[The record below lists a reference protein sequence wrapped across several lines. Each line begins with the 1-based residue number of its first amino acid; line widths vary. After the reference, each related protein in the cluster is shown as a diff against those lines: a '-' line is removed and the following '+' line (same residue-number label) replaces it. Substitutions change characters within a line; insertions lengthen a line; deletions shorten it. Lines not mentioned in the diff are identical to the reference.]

1 LQEHLSNPTT
11 ETGLGNISEAK
22 RALLQKYLRG
32 EVDDDLTSS
41 RSIARRSRASAP
53 RLSFAQERLWF
64 LDQLMPASPVFNV
77 PIAVRLSSPIDLSAL
92 RRSLR
97 EIARRHEVFRTAFI
111 TVEGKPEPVIAAD
124 LDLQLA
130 VIDLTARPD
139 SLRETEARR
148 LIKEEALRPFD
159 LACGPLIRTGLI
171 RLSEQESIFLLTMHH
186 IISDGWSVVLFFQEL
201 SALHRAF
208 AGGHESSLAEL
219 SIQYADY
226 AAWQREW
233 LRGEV
238 LERQLSYWKN
248 QLSGELPVLELPTDR
263 PRPAMQTYPG
273 ARAGLTLS
281 RELSQALVALSQR
294 EGVTLFMTLLAGF
307 KVLLHHYTAQDDII
321 IGSPIANR
329 PRAETEKLIGFFL
342 NNLALRTDLSGD
354 PSFRE
359 LLSRVR
365 QTALDA
371 YANQDVPFEKIIEEL
386 KPERDLSRSAIF
398 QVYFNLF
405 SFSDEIELPG
415 ATPQTISFVDAWLHS
430 EENQSKFDLTLYAG
444 LQAETLKLAFV
455 YNSDLFE
462 ESSITLM
469 LEHLRNLLTAVVAD
483 PETSISDYALS
494 DKSEVSIAENDIR
507 PANAFA
513 RFEREEIEQ
522 SINERFEAQVRKY
535 PAQIA
540 VKTANHEWSYAELN
554 AKANQIAHSILG
566 LFGDNEARIALLFA
580 HDAPM
585 IAGMLGV
592 LKAGKTYVPLDP
604 SYPVERLSNLLEDAQ
619 ATAIVTNEKS
629 LELARNLTGVA
640 VLNVDALDSSVPSS
654 DLNLKI
660 DPSSLAYILYTSGST
675 GQPKGVMQNHRNVL
689 HFIRAYTNNLH
700 LNAGDRLTLLSS
712 YCFDAAVMDIYGA
725 LLNGATLYP
734 LDIKEDGFSG
744 LGETLSEQGI
754 TIYHS
759 TPTVYRYF
767 VSEMNGRNPTVKEG
781 AKNRNCALPHRPHP
795 SRAARLGTPGRA
807 SDLRLVV
814 LGGEEVTPSDVELY
828 RENFADDC
836 LLVNGLGPTESTVS
850 LQYFINQQ
858 TAINGE
864 RVPVGYPVDDT
875 EVFLLSRAGKRAEM
889 YGEIA
894 IKSDHVALGYWR
906 NTEATIAAFLPNGSS
921 ARIYRTGD
929 MGRLRPDGSI
939 VFAGRKDLQVKIR
952 GVRVEPG
959 EIESALTKLPGVRE
973 CAVIAT
979 ANGSSDRRLVAYVV
993 PQPADSISANDLRM
1007 SLKEKLPDYM
1017 VPSAFVVLDAL
1028 PLTSSGKLNRRALPA
1043 PEISDRRAELT
1054 GAAPRTPTEKLLAEI
1069 WSDVLGVAHIGM
1081 HENFFDLGGHS
1092 LLAVRLFAQVEKR
1105 FGHRWPLATLFQA
1118 PTIAQFAATI
1128 EKEWSPKWSS
1138 LVAIKP
1144 NGSKPPFFC
1153 VHGLGGNVLE
1163 FSDLARR
1170 LDDDQPFYG
1179 LQSQGL
1185 DGKQPLLTSV
1195 EDMAAHY
1202 LKEMRE
1208 LQPSGPYFIGG
1219 RSLGGTIAF
1228 EMARQL
1234 RAEGHEIGLL
1244 ALLDTYPAQPAR
1256 LGQRLVGH
1264 ATNLRGLS
1272 LSGKFGYVAQKAR
1285 FVPRKIKGRVWRTIY
1300 DSLQKFGRTLPRVL
1314 HSVTEFNSLAAHR
1327 YVPRAYDGQVTL
1339 FWACD
1344 DLRASNDLVE
1354 GWRAL
1359 ATGGIE
1365 VQKIP
1370 GNHLDIIKEP
1380 HVAELANKLNE
1391 CLQRAQVSSKQT
1403 ADGRTNGACQY
1414 HLLPPLPLGEAG
1426 RGREA

>member
-1 LQEHLSNPTT
+1 MQEHFSNPAA
-11 ETGLGNISEAK
+11 EPGLATISEAK

-32 EVDDDLTSS
+32 EVDDDLRSS
-41 RSIARRSRASAP
+41 GAIARRLPATAP
-53 RLSFAQERLWF
+53 QLSFAQERLWF
-64 LDQLMPASPVFNV
+64 LDQLMPGSPVFNV
-77 PIAVRLSSPIDLSAL
+77 PIAVRLSTPIDVSAL
-92 RRSLR
+92 QSSLR
-97 EIARRHEVFRTAFI
+97 EIARRHEVFRTTFI

-130 VIDLTARPD
+130 VVDLTT
-139 SLRETEARR
+139 LRAPEREAEARR
-148 LIKEEALRPFD
+148 LIKEEAQRPFN

-186 IISDGWSVVLFFQEL
+186 IISDGWSIVLFFQEL

-208 AGGHESSLAEL
+208 ANGHDSPLAEL

-238 LERQLSYWKN
+238 LDRQLSYWKN

-281 RELSQALVALSQR
+281 RELSHALLALSQR

-307 KVLLHHYTAQDDII
+307 KVLLHHYTGQDDII

-354 PSFRE
+354 PGFRE

-365 QTALDA
+365 KTALDA

-398 QVYFNLF
+398 QIYFNLF
-405 SFSDEIELPG
+405 SFGDEIDLPG
-415 ATPQTISFVDAWLHS
+415 TTPQTISFVDGWLHS

-444 LQAETLKLAFV
+444 LQDETLKLAFV

-462 ESSITLM
+462 ESSIARM
-469 LEHLRNLLTAVVAD
+469 LEHLRSLLTGIVAD
-483 PETSISDYALS
+483 PETPISDLALS
-494 DKSEVSIAENDIR
+494 DKPDVSIAENDIR

-513 RFEREEIEQ
+513 RFERSEVEQ
-522 SINERFEAQVRKY
+522 PITKRFEAIVGKY
-535 PAQIA
+535 STRVA
-540 VKTANHEWSYAELN
+540 VKTGNHEWSYAELN
-554 AKANQIAHSILG
+554 AKGNQIAHSILKLCRDG
-566 LFGDNEARIALLFA
+566 EARIALLFA

-604 SYPVERLSNLLEDAQ
+604 SYPVGRLSQLLGDSQ
-619 ATAIVTNEKS
+619 ATAIVTNEENLK
-629 LELARNLTGVA
+629 LARSLSGVA
-640 VLNVDALDSSVPSS
+640 VLNVDALDSSVPSG
-654 DLNLKI
+654 DLNLSI
-660 DPSSLAYILYTSGST
+660 DPRNLAYILYTSGST

-700 LNAGDRLTLLSS
+700 VNADDRLTLLSS

-734 LDIKEDGFSG
+734 LDIKEYG
-744 LGETLSEQGI
+744 LNALCETLGQQGI

-767 VSEMNGRNPTVKEG
+767 VSEMK
-781 AKNRNCALPHRPHP
+781 
-795 SRAARLGTPGRA
+795 GRA
-807 SDLRLVV
+807 EFPRLRLVV

-850 LQYFINQQ
+850 LQYFINKQ
-858 TAINGE
+858 TAISAA
-864 RVPVGYPVDDT
+864 RVPVGSPVDDT
-875 EVFLLSRAGKRAEM
+875 EVFLLNRAGKRSEM

-894 IKSDHVALGYWR
+894 IKSEHVALGYWR
-906 NTEATIAAFLPNGSS
+906 NTAATGAAFGTSPTRGPQTGSPAGVGAVREGSNGC
-921 ARIYRTGD
+921 RVYRTGD
-929 MGRLRPDGSI
+929 MGRRLADGSF

-959 EIESALTKLPGVRE
+959 EIESALTKLPRVRE
-973 CAVIAT
+973 CVVIAT

-993 PQPADSISANDLRM
+993 PRQGESLVTNDLR
-1007 SLKEKLPDYM
+1007 SCLQGKLPDYM
-1017 VPSAFVVLDAL
+1017 VPSAFVVLDEL

-1043 PEISDRRAELT
+1043 PEISDRNAGIA
-1054 GAAPRTPTEKLLAEI
+1054 GAAPRTPTENLLVEI
-1069 WSDVLGVAHIGM
+1069 WRDVLGVAHIGI

-1105 FGHRWPLATLFQA
+1105 FGRRWPLATLFQA
-1118 PTIAQFAATI
+1118 PTIAQFAAKI

-1144 NGSKPPFFC
+1144 DGSKLPFFC

-1163 FSDLARR
+1163 FSDLSRH
-1170 LDDDQPFYG
+1170 LDRDQPFYG

-1185 DGKQPLLTSV
+1185 DGKQPLLDSV
-1195 EDMAAHY
+1195 EEMAAHY
-1202 LKEMRE
+1202 LKEVRE
-1208 LQPSGPYFIGG
+1208 LQPVGPYLIGG

-1234 RAEGHEIGLL
+1234 RTDGQEIGLL

-1256 LGQRLVGH
+1256 LARRLAGH
-1264 ATNLRGLS
+1264 LTNLKRLP
-1272 LSGKFGYVAQKAR
+1272 LQEKFAYLAQKAR
-1285 FVPRKIKGRVWRTIY
+1285 FVPHKIKGRVWRTIY
-1300 DSLQKFGRTLPRVL
+1300 DSLQKVGRTLPRML

-1327 YVPRAYDGQVTL
+1327 YVPQAYDGKVTL

-1344 DLRASNDLVE
+1344 DLRASNDLVK

-1359 ATGGIE
+1359 AMGGIE
-1365 VQKIP
+1365 VQEIP
-1370 GNHLDIIKEP
+1370 GTHLNIIKEP
-1380 HVAELANKLNE
+1380 HVAELANKLTE
-1391 CLQRAQVSSKQT
+1391 CLQRAGQ
-1403 ADGRTNGACQY
+1403 
-1414 HLLPPLPLGEAG
+1414 
-1426 RGREA
+1426 

>member
-11 ETGLGNISEAK
+11 EPRAVNISETK

-32 EVDDDLTSS
+32 EVDDDLTWS
-41 RSIARRSRASAP
+41 RSIARRSRANAP
-53 RLSFAQERLWF
+53 QLSFAQERLWF

-77 PIAVRLSSPIDLSAL
+77 PIAVRLSAPIDLSAL
-92 RRSLR
+92 QRSLN
-97 EIARRHEVFRTAFI
+97 EIVRRHEVFRTTFI
-111 TVEGKPEPVIAAD
+111 AVEGKPEPVIDAD

-130 VIDLTARPD
+130 VIDLRTFRQPE
-139 SLRETEARR
+139 RETEARR
-148 LIKEEALRPFD
+148 LIKAEAQRPFE
-159 LACGPLIRTGLI
+159 LAHGPLIRTSLI

-186 IISDGWSVVLFFQEL
+186 IISDGWSIVLFFQEL

-208 AGGHESSLAEL
+208 ANGHDTPLPEL
-219 SIQYADY
+219 SIQYGDY
-226 AAWQREW
+226 AAWQRDW
-233 LRGEV
+233 LRGEA

-281 RELSQALVALSQR
+281 KELSQALLALSQR
-294 EGVTLFMTLLAGF
+294 EGVTLFMTLLAGL
-307 KVLLHHYTAQDDII
+307 KVLLYHYSAQEDII
-321 IGSPIANR
+321 VGSPIANR

-359 LLSRVR
+359 LLARVR
-365 QTALDA
+365 KTALDA

-430 EENQSKFDLTLYAG
+430 EESQSKFDLTLYAG
-444 LQAETLKLAFV
+444 LQDETLKLAFV

-462 ESSITLM
+462 AGSVIRM
-469 LEHLRNLLTAVVAD
+469 LEHLQNLLAAVVAN
-483 PETSISDYALS
+483 PETSISDYAFS
-494 DKSEVSIAENDIR
+494 DQALVSTAESNIR
-507 PANAFA
+507 PANAFL
-513 RFEREEIEQ
+513 RFGRPEIEQ
-522 SINERFEAQVRKY
+522 PITKRFEAQVRKH
-535 PAQIA
+535 PTQIA
-540 VKTANHEWSYAELN
+540 IKTANREWSYAELN
-554 AKANQIAHSILG
+554 AKANQIAHSILE
-566 LFGDNEARIALLFA
+566 LVGDREARIALLFA

-604 SYPVERLSNLLEDAQ
+604 SYPVERLSQLMQDAQ
-619 ATAIVTNEKS
+619 AVALVTNEKH

-640 VLNVDALDSSVPSS
+640 ELDIDALDSSVPGS

-660 DPSSLAYILYTSGST
+660 DPRSLAYILYTSGST
-675 GQPKGVMQNHRNVL
+675 GRPKGVMQNHRNVL

-700 LNAGDRLTLLSS
+700 INAGDRLTLLSS
-712 YCFDAAVMDIYGA
+712 YCFDAAVMDIYAA

-734 LDIKEDGFSG
+734 IDIKEDGFKG
-744 LGETLSEQGI
+744 LCETLRADQI

-759 TPTVYRYF
+759 TPTVYRHF
-767 VSEMNGRNPTVKEG
+767 VGEMKGRHE
-781 AKNRNCALPHRPHP
+781 LP
-795 SRAARLGTPGRA
+795 G
-807 SDLRLVV
+807 LRLVV

-828 RENFADDC
+828 RENFGDDC

-850 LQYFINQQ
+850 LQYFISRQ
-858 TAINGE
+858 TAISGQ

-875 EVFLLSRAGKRAEM
+875 DVFLISRAGKRAEM

-894 IKSDHVALGYWR
+894 IKSEHVALGYWHDAA
-906 NTEATIAAFLPNGSS
+906 ATDAAFFGNGSS
-921 ARIYRTGD
+921 ARVYRSGD
-929 MGRLRPDGSI
+929 MGRRLPDGSI

-959 EIESALTKLPGVRE
+959 EIESALAKVPGVRE
-973 CAVIAT
+973 CAIIAT
-979 ANGSSDRRLVAYVV
+979 ANGSGDRRLVAYVV
-993 PQPADSISANDLRM
+993 PHPGQSLVTSDLR
-1007 SLKEKLPDYM
+1007 SCLQEKLPEYL
-1017 VPSAFVVLDAL
+1017 VPSAFVVLDEL
-1028 PLTSSGKLNRRALPA
+1028 PLTASGKLNRRALPA
-1043 PEISDRRAELT
+1043 PDISDRKSELT
-1054 GAAPRTPTEKLLAEI
+1054 GAAPRTPTEKLLAGI
-1069 WSDVLGVAHIGM
+1069 WRDVLGVADIGI

-1105 FGHRWPLATLFQA
+1105 FGRRWPLATLFQA
-1118 PTIAQFAATI
+1118 PTIAQFASTI

-1185 DGKQPLLTSV
+1185 DGKQPLLASV
-1195 EDMAAHY
+1195 QEMAVHY

-1208 LQPSGPYFIGG
+1208 LQPVGPYFLGG

-1234 RAEGHEIGLL
+1234 RADGHEVALL

-1256 LGQRLVGH
+1256 FVRRLAGH

-1272 LSGKFGYVAQKAR
+1272 LSEKFGYIVQKTR
-1285 FVPRKIKGRVWRTIY
+1285 FVPRKIKGRVWRAIY
-1300 DSLQKFGRTLPRVL
+1300 DSLQKLGRTLPRAL
-1314 HSVTEFNSLAAHR
+1314 HRVTEFNSFAAHR
-1327 YVPRAYDGQVTL
+1327 YLPQTYDGHVTL
-1339 FWACD
+1339 FWACE
-1344 DLRASNDLVE
+1344 DLRASNDPVAC
-1354 GWRAL
+1354 WRAL
-1359 ATGGIE
+1359 AVGGLE

-1370 GNHLDIIKEP
+1370 GDHLNIIKEP
-1380 HVAELANKLNE
+1380 HVAELANKLTD
-1391 CLQRAQVSSKQT
+1391 CLQRAQN
-1403 ADGRTNGACQY
+1403 APY
-1414 HLLPPLPLGEAG
+1414 
-1426 RGREA
+1426 

>member
-1 LQEHLSNPTT
+1 MAEAKDIFHLAFSNFHLSSIGRRIPQVNELQEHLLNPTT
-11 ETGLGNISEAK
+11 EPGAVNISEAK

-32 EVDDDLTSS
+32 EVDDDQTSS
-41 RSIARRSRASAP
+41 RSIARGLRESEP
-53 RLSFAQERLWF
+53 QLSFAQERLWF
-64 LDQLMPASPVFNV
+64 LDQLMPASPVLNV
-77 PIAVRLSSPIDLSAL
+77 PIAVRLSTPIDLSAL
-92 RRSLR
+92 QRSLK
-97 EIARRHEVFRTAFI
+97 EIARRHEVFRTTFI
-111 TVEGKPEPVIAAD
+111 TVEGKPELVVSAD
-124 LDLQLA
+124 LDLQLE
-130 VIDLTARPD
+130 VIDLTTLREAE
-139 SLRETEARR
+139 RETEARR
-148 LIKEEALRPFD
+148 LIKEEAVRPFD

-171 RLSEQESIFLLTMHH
+171 RLSELESIFLLTMHH
-186 IISDGWSVVLFFQEL
+186 IISDGWSIVLFFQEL

-208 AGGHESSLAEL
+208 ANGHNSPLAEL

-307 KVLLHHYTAQDDII
+307 KVLLHHYTAQEDII
-321 IGSPIANR
+321 VGAPIGNR

-365 QTALDA
+365 KTALDA
-371 YANQDVPFEKIIEEL
+371 YANQDVPFEKIIGEL

-405 SFSDEIELPG
+405 SFSDAIELPG

-444 LQAETLKLAFV
+444 LQDERLKLAFV

-462 ESSITLM
+462 ENSITRM
-469 LEHLRNLLTAVVAD
+469 LAHLRNLLAAVVAD
-483 PETSISDYALS
+483 PETSISECALS
-494 DKSEVSIAENDIR
+494 DKSEVSIEGNDIR
-507 PANAFA
+507 PANAFT
-513 RFEREEIEQ
+513 RFERSEIEQ
-522 SINERFEAQVRKY
+522 PITKRFEAQVRKY
-535 PAQIA
+535 PARIA

-554 AKANQIAHSILG
+554 TRANQIAHTILE
-566 LFGDNEARIALLFA
+566 LVGDSKARIALLFA

-604 SYPVERLSNLLEDAQ
+604 SHPVERLSQLLQDSQ
-619 ATAIVTNEKS
+619 AIAIVTNEEN
-629 LELARNLTGVA
+629 LTLARTVNGVA
-640 VLNVDALDSSVPSS
+640 LLNIEALDSAVPSS

-675 GQPKGVMQNHRNVL
+675 GRPKGVMQNHRNVL

-700 LNAGDRLTLLSS
+700 LSAGDRLTLLSS

-725 LLNGATLYP
+725 LLNGATLCP
-734 LDIKEDGFSG
+734 LDIKEDGFSR
-744 LGETLSEQGI
+744 LCEALSEQGI

-767 VSEMNGRNPTVKEG
+767 VSEMK
-781 AKNRNCALPHRPHP
+781 
-795 SRAARLGTPGRA
+795 SRGEFPQ
-807 SDLRLVV
+807 LRLVV
-814 LGGEEVTPSDVELY
+814 LGGEEVTPSDIELY
-828 RENFADDC
+828 RENFAANC

-850 LQYFINQQ
+850 LQYFIDKQ
-858 TAINGE
+858 TAISGA
-864 RVPVGYPVDDT
+864 RVPVGYPVEDT
-875 EVFLLSRAGKRAEM
+875 EVFLISRAGKRAEM

-894 IKSDHVALGYWR
+894 IKSEHVALGYWR
-906 NTEATIAAFLPNGSS
+906 NAVATDAAFFGNGSS
-921 ARIYRTGD
+921 ARVYRTGD
-929 MGRLRPDGSI
+929 MGRRLPDGGI
-939 VFAGRKDLQVKIR
+939 VFAGRRDLQVKIR

-959 EIESALTKLPGVRE
+959 EIESALAKLPGVRE
-973 CAVIAT
+973 CAVVAT
-979 ANGSSDRRLVAYVV
+979 ANGSGDRRLVAYVV
-993 PQPADSISANDLRM
+993 PYQAESLVTNDLQICLR
-1007 SLKEKLPDYM
+1007 EKLPDYL
-1017 VPSAFVVLDAL
+1017 VPSAFVVLDGL

-1043 PEISDRRAELT
+1043 PEISDRKPELA

-1069 WSDVLGVAHIGM
+1069 WRDVLGVAHIGI

-1105 FGHRWPLATLFQA
+1105 FGRRWPLATLFRA

-1128 EKEWSPKWSS
+1128 EKEWSPEWSS

-1208 LQPSGPYFIGG
+1208 LQPMGPYFIGG

-1228 EMARQL
+1228 EMARHL
-1234 RAEGHEIGLL
+1234 RAEGCEIALL
-1244 ALLDTYPAQPAR
+1244 ALLDTYPARPSRFVRR
-1256 LGQRLVGH
+1256 LAGH
-1264 ATNLRGLS
+1264 VTNLRGLS
-1272 LSGKFGYVAQKAR
+1272 LPEKLGYVAQKTR
-1285 FVPRKIKGRVWRTIY
+1285 FVPRKIKGRVWRTVY
-1300 DSLQKFGRTLPRVL
+1300 DSLQKFGRTLPRAL
-1314 HSVTEFNSLAAHR
+1314 ESVTELNSLAADR
-1327 YVPRAYDGQVTL
+1327 YVPQAYDGRVTL
-1339 FWACD
+1339 FWACA

-1359 ATGGIE
+1359 AAGGIE
-1365 VQKIP
+1365 VRKIP
-1370 GNHLDIIKEP
+1370 GNHLNIIKEP
-1380 HVAELANKLNE
+1380 HVAELANKLTE
-1391 CLQRAQVSSKQT
+1391 CLQRAQNAT
-1403 ADGRTNGACQY
+1403 R
-1414 HLLPPLPLGEAG
+1414 
-1426 RGREA
+1426 

>member
-11 ETGLGNISEAK
+11 EPGFGNISEAK

-41 RSIARRSRASAP
+41 RAIARRSRATTP

-64 LDQLMPASPVFNV
+64 LDQLMPGSPVFNV
-77 PIAVRLSSPIDLSAL
+77 PIAVRLSTPIDLSAL
-92 RRSLR
+92 QRSLK
-97 EIARRHEVFRTAFI
+97 EIARRHEVFRTTFI
-111 TVEGKPEPVIAAD
+111 TVEGKPEPVISAD

-130 VIDLTARPD
+130 VIDLTTLRE
-139 SLRETEARR
+139 SERETEARR
-148 LIKEEALRPFD
+148 LIKEEAQRPFD
-159 LACGPLIRTGLI
+159 LAGGPLIRTGLI

-186 IISDGWSVVLFFQEL
+186 IISDGWSIVLFFQEL

-208 AGGHESSLAEL
+208 ANGQTAPLAEV

-238 LERQLSYWKN
+238 LERQLSYWKK

-307 KVLLHHYTAQDDII
+307 KVLLHHYTAQEDII
-321 IGSPIANR
+321 VGSPIANR

-354 PSFRE
+354 PGFRD

-365 QTALDA
+365 KTALDA

-415 ATPQTISFVDAWLHS
+415 AAPQSISFVDAWLHS

-444 LQAETLKLAFV
+444 LQDETLKLAFV
-455 YNSDLFE
+455 YNRDLFE
-462 ESSITLM
+462 ETSIRVM
-469 LEHLRNLLTAVVAD
+469 LEHLQNLLAAVVAD
-483 PETSISDYALS
+483 PETPISDFALS
-494 DKSEVSIAENDIR
+494 DKSEISIANNIR

-513 RFEREEIEQ
+513 GFERSEIEQ
-522 SINERFEAQVRKY
+522 PITKRFEAQVRKY
-535 PAQIA
+535 PARIA

-554 AKANQIAHSILG
+554 AKANQIAHSILE
-566 LFGDNEARIALLFA
+566 LVGDSDARIALLFA

-604 SYPVERLSNLLEDAQ
+604 SYPVERLSQLLQDSQ
-619 ATAIVTNEKS
+619 ATAIVTNEKH
-629 LELARNLTGVA
+629 LELAEKLTGV
-640 VLNVDALDSSVPSS
+640 VLLNVRALDSSVPSS

-660 DPSSLAYILYTSGST
+660 DPRGLAYILYTSGST

-700 LNAGDRLTLLSS
+700 VNAGDRLTLLSS

-744 LGETLSEQGI
+744 LCETLSEQGI

-767 VSEMNGRNPTVKEG
+767 VNEYGRNPTVKEG

-828 RENFADDC
+828 RKNFAADC

-850 LQYFINQQ
+850 LQYFIDKQ
-858 TAINGE
+858 TAISGA

-875 EVFLLSRAGKRAEM
+875 EVFLISRAGKRTEM

-894 IKSDHVALGYWR
+894 IKSEHVALGYWR
-906 NTEATIAAFLPNGSS
+906 NTAATSAAFSSNGSS
-921 ARIYRTGD
+921 ASVYRTGD
-929 MGRLRPDGSI
+929 MGRRLADGSI
-939 VFAGRKDLQVKIR
+939 VFTGRKDLQVKIR

-959 EIESALTKLPGVRE
+959 EVESALAKLPGVRE

-979 ANGSSDRRLVAYVV
+979 ANGTSDRRLVAYVV
-993 PQPADSISANDLRM
+993 AQSGWSMDASDLRM

-1017 VPSAFVVLDAL
+1017 VPSAFVVLDELA
-1028 PLTSSGKLNRRALPA
+1028 LTSSGKLNRRALPA
-1043 PEISDRRAELT
+1043 PEISDRKAELT

-1069 WSDVLGVAHIGM
+1069 WRDVLGVSHIGI

-1105 FGHRWPLATLFQA
+1105 FGRGWPLATLFQA

-1128 EKEWSPKWSS
+1128 EKDWSPKWSS

-1144 NGSKPPFFC
+1144 DGSKPPFFC

-1163 FSDLARR
+1163 FSDLARH

-1185 DGKQPLLTSV
+1185 DGKQPLLSSV

-1208 LQPSGPYFIGG
+1208 LQPVGPYFIGG

-1234 RAEGHEIGLL
+1234 RTEGHEIALV

-1256 LGQRLVGH
+1256 FVQRLKGH

-1272 LSGKFGYVAQKAR
+1272 FSEKFGYVAQKAR

-1300 DSLQKFGRTLPRVL
+1300 DSLKKFGRTLPRVL
-1314 HSVTEFNSLAAHR
+1314 HSVTEVNSLAAHR
-1327 YVPRAYDGQVTL
+1327 YLPQAYDGRVTL

-1344 DLRASNDLVE
+1344 DLRATNDLVS

-1359 ATGGIE
+1359 AIGGIE

-1370 GNHLDIIKEP
+1370 GDHLNIIKEP
-1380 HVAELANKLNE
+1380 HVAELANKLTD
-1391 CLQRAQVSSKQT
+1391 CLQRAQNAT
-1403 ADGRTNGACQY
+1403 R
-1414 HLLPPLPLGEAG
+1414 
-1426 RGREA
+1426 

>member
-1 LQEHLSNPTT
+1 
-11 ETGLGNISEAK
+11 
-22 RALLQKYLRG
+22 
-32 EVDDDLTSS
+32 
-41 RSIARRSRASAP
+41 
-53 RLSFAQERLWF
+53 
-64 LDQLMPASPVFNV
+64 MPASPVFNV
-77 PIAVRLSSPIDLSAL
+77 PIAVRLSTPMDLSAL
-92 RRSLR
+92 QRSLK
-97 EIARRHEVFRTAFI
+97 EIARRHEVFRTTFI
-111 TVEGKPEPVIAAD
+111 TVEGKPQPVFTAD
-124 LDLQLA
+124 LDLRLA
-130 VIDLTARPD
+130 VIDLTT
-139 SLRETEARR
+139 LREPERELEARR
-148 LIKEEALRPFD
+148 LIKEEAQRPFD
-159 LACGPLIRTGLI
+159 LALGPLIRTGLI

-186 IISDGWSVVLFFQEL
+186 IISDGWSIVLFFQEL

-208 AGGHESSLAEL
+208 ANGHDSPLAEL

-238 LERQLSYWKN
+238 LERQLSYWKK

-263 PRPAMQTYPG
+263 PRPAIQTYPG
-273 ARAGLTLS
+273 ARAGLALS
-281 RELSQALVALSQR
+281 RELSHALVALSQR

-329 PRAETEKLIGFFL
+329 PRAETEGLIGFFL
-342 NNLALRTDLSGD
+342 NNLALRTDLAGD

-365 QTALDA
+365 KTAVDA

-405 SFSDEIELPG
+405 SFGDEIELPG
-415 ATPQTISFVDAWLHS
+415 SAPQTISFVDAWLHS

-444 LQAETLKLAFV
+444 LQDETLKLAFV

-462 ESSITLM
+462 ESSITRM

-483 PETSISDYALS
+483 PETPISDYALS
-494 DKSEVSIAENDIR
+494 DKAEISIAKDDIR

-513 RFEREEIEQ
+513 RFERSEIEQ
-522 SINERFEAQVRKY
+522 PITKRFEAQVRKY
-535 PAQIA
+535 PVQIA
-540 VKTANHEWSYAELN
+540 VKTAHHEWSYAELN
-554 AKANQIAHSILG
+554 AKANQIAHSTLE
-566 LFGDNEARIALLFA
+566 LVGDNEARIALLFA

-604 SYPVERLSNLLEDAQ
+604 SSPVERLSQLLGDSQ
-619 ATAIVTNEKS
+619 AVALLTNDES
-629 LELARNLTGVA
+629 LELARKITGVP
-640 VLNVDALDSSVPSS
+640 VLNVDSLGASVTSS

-675 GQPKGVMQNHRNVL
+675 GRPKGVMQNHRNVL

-700 LNAGDRLTLLSS
+700 LNARDRLTLLSS

-725 LLNGATLYP
+725 LLNGATLFP
-734 LDIKEDGFSG
+734 LDIREEGFNA
-744 LGETLSEQGI
+744 LCERLSEQGI

-767 VSEMNGRNPTVKEG
+767 VGEMKDR
-781 AKNRNCALPHRPHP
+781 
-795 SRAARLGTPGRA
+795 RA
-807 SDLRLVV
+807 SPRLRLVV

-828 RENFADDC
+828 ENHFADDC

-850 LQYFINQQ
+850 LQYFIDKQ
-858 TAINGE
+858 TAISGT
-864 RVPVGYPVDDT
+864 RVPVGFPVDDT
-875 EVFLLSRAGKRAEM
+875 EVFLISRAGKRTEM

-894 IKSDHVALGYWR
+894 IKSEHVALGYWQ
-906 NTEATIAAFLPNGSS
+906 NTAATSAAFSNNGSN
-921 ARIYRTGD
+921 ARVYRTGD
-929 MGRLRPDGSI
+929 VGRRLPDGSI

-959 EIESALTKLPGVRE
+959 EIESALAKLPGVRE

-979 ANGSSDRRLVAYVV
+979 ANGAGDRRLVAYAV
-993 PQPADSISANDLRM
+993 PHQGESLVTSDLR
-1007 SLKEKLPDYM
+1007 SCLQRKLPDYL
-1017 VPSAFVVLDAL
+1017 VPSEFVELDEL
-1028 PLTSSGKLNRRALPA
+1028 PLTASGKLNRRALPA
-1043 PEISDRRAELT
+1043 PEISERNAEPA

-1069 WSDVLGVAHIGM
+1069 WRDVLGLSHIGI
-1081 HENFFDLGGHS
+1081 HENFFDLRGHS

-1105 FGHRWPLATLFQA
+1105 FGRRWPLATLFQA
-1118 PTIAQFAATI
+1118 PTIGQFAATI
-1128 EKEWSPKWSS
+1128 EREWSPEWSS

-1163 FSDLARR
+1163 FSDLARH

-1185 DGKQPLLTSV
+1185 DGKQPRLTSV
-1195 EDMAAHY
+1195 EEMAAHY

-1208 LQPSGPYFIGG
+1208 LQPVGPYLIGG

-1228 EMARQL
+1228 EMACQL

-1256 LGQRLVGH
+1256 FVRRLAGH

-1272 LSGKFGYVAQKAR
+1272 FAEKFGYVAQKAR
-1285 FVPRKIKGRVWRTIY
+1285 FVPRKIQGRIWRTVY
-1300 DSLQKFGRTLPRVL
+1300 ESFQRFGWTLPRML

-1327 YVPRAYDGQVTL
+1327 YVPRAYDGRVTL

-1344 DLRASNDLVE
+1344 DLRASNDLVT
-1354 GWRAL
+1354 GWRVL
-1359 ATGGIE
+1359 ASGGIE
-1365 VQKIP
+1365 VQEIP
-1370 GNHLDIIKEP
+1370 GTHLNVIKEP
-1380 HVAELANKLNE
+1380 HVAELANKLTD
-1391 CLQRAQVSSKQT
+1391 CLQRAQ
-1403 ADGRTNGACQY
+1403 NNFGAVAR
-1414 HLLPPLPLGEAG
+1414 P
-1426 RGREA
+1426 